1 MIRRSIRLTF
11 GAKAQPGITLQR
23 GDCFSTAICAQCYA
37 PNGCPV
43 SFEGRTVHVVYQTGG
58 QSSPGY
64 EVEARD
70 NVLTWTLP
78 PCAAQTAGPGKM
90 QLMVYGAD
98 SLLHSA
104 VIPYTVLDS
113 LEPGEGGEDPVPALV
128 LLLDKAQ
135 AAISGANAAASTAN
149 QVAQIADTAANLA
162 SEKAGL
168 AQNAASSAN
177 EAATNATNSA
187 ELAQTAADNAN
198 SASESANS
206 AAGTANNAA
215 DNANSAAESANSAA
229 TNANQVA
236 DEIQQKADSGA
247 FNGKDGLNAPQIDD
261 TQITTT
267 NPWSSMQIVKTLC
280 PPFTVSGSVVQCY
293 PVANYPLG
301 VKVAWEPHQEGE
313 GEPSPENVRP
323 IVGLDEVQVA
333 RCGKNLMP
341 YNKPSPSTYTAK
353 GITFTWNDDGSIHII
368 GTAVGQTSSN
378 IMWFDDFSIPPG
390 KYRMIGPSTLGASP
404 QFVVKKADTGAN
416 FWYNA
421 MNPVTIENGDVP
433 QYFYV
438 LIADGTV
445 VDDTIYAFLSYGSD
459 IPTDNDYVP
468 YTGTTATL
476 TLPETIYGG
485 TVDVATGEG
494 AKTIHGAVL
503 DGTENWILNVQM
515 GNSGINGYQ
524 TPLEF
529 LADDS
534 YDCVCS
540 HFGGMRWN
548 GVLKED
554 SVAVTSQ
561 VIVVRTNG
569 SETLEDWKSFLAA
582 QYAAGTPV
590 TIAYKLA
597 TPTPFQAT
605 GGQSIPALPGT
616 NTVYTDAGNITVT
629 GASDPIATITS
640 LQSRVSAL
648 ESAQTNM

>member
-215 DNANSAAESANSAA
+215 DNAN
-229 TNANQVA
+229 QVA

-313 GEPSPENVRP
+313 GDPSPENVRP
-323 IVGLDEVQVA
+323 ITGMDEVRVTRA
-333 RCGKNLMP
+333 GKNLIPITANEPLTTNGVTWTVSDGVIHAQGTASRTSRYVVARNIFLPQGTYAVNPAENIYYELISGDLVVKQTQSHFTLESDFVGNLNLFVLNGNTADVDIYPSIELGSTPTAYEP
-341 YNKPSPSTYTAK
+341 YR
-353 GITFTWNDDGSIHII
+353 GDTFTIDL
-368 GTAVGQTSSN
+368 GQT
-378 IMWFDDFSIPPG
+378 
-390 KYRMIGPSTLGASP
+390 
-404 QFVVKKADTGAN
+404 V
-416 FWYNA
+416 
-421 MNPVTIENGDVP
+421 
-433 QYFYV
+433 
-438 LIADGTV
+438 
-445 VDDTIYAFLSYGSD
+445 
-459 IPTDNDYVP
+459 
-468 YTGTTATL
+468 
-476 TLPETIYGG
+476 YGG
-485 TVDVATGEG
+485 TLDV
-494 AKTIHGAVL
+494 V
-503 DGTENWILNVQM
+503 
-515 GNSGINGYQ
+515 SGKIETDYAE
-524 TPLEF
+524 LEF
-529 LADDS
+529 DGSDDERWKKNTHSSGRVYYIIETSKYVVNANDPSRWLCSRLKPHQFNYADTTYPTFSIGFQSNRFSVCIVLENDS
-534 YDCVCS
+534 SLSVEEFRAWLSENPVQFVYD
-540 HFGGMRWN
+540 
-548 GVLKED
+548 
-554 SVAVTSQ
+554 
-561 VIVVRTNG
+561 TN
-569 SETLEDWKSFLAA
+569 SEHWHVDTEL
-582 QYAAGTPV
+582 
-590 TIAYKLA
+590 
-597 TPTPFQAT
+597 
-605 GGQSIPALPGT
+605 IPALPGT
-616 NTVYTDAGNITVT
+616 NTVHTDADTVT
-629 GASDPIATITS
+629 VSGLSDPVSTIAS
-640 LQSRVSAL
+640 LQARVSAL

>member
-333 RCGKNLMP
+333 RCGASLFDFYSLIP
-341 YNKPSPSTYTAK
+341 ETATLN
-353 GITFTWNDDGSIHII
+353 GITADKLPDGRIHVHGTNTNDGFTNVVHVTIPTGQKPTFPAGTYSVGSNFNV
-368 GTAVGQTSSN
+368 GTNLGNKMGSFYAAEQMTVSYFYIAVGSN
-378 IMWFDDFSIPPG
+378 ATVDF
-390 KYRMIGPSTLGASP
+390 Y
-404 QFVVKKADTGAN
+404 
-416 FWYNA
+416 A
-421 MNPVTIENGDVP
+421 MPMLVAGDVP
-433 QYFYV
+433 STAYK
-438 LIADGTV
+438 
-445 VDDTIYAFLSYGSD
+445 
-459 IPTDNDYVP
+459 P

-476 TLPETIYGG
+476 GLPYTVYGG
-485 TVDVATGEG
+485 EVDVETGEGWQTVDV
-494 AKTIHGAVL
+494 ISMAVADMDNSDNFPGWRNQNWVGNYVQDTNQDAQFKDVADYIASNV
-503 DGTENWILNVQM
+503 DGGRRLRFNGGKVVYFTSNE
-515 GNSGINGYQ
+515 SGIGLTQSELKTQYPDLVFQ
-524 TPLEF
+524 F
-529 LADDS
+529 AFKRLAP
-534 YDCVCS
+534 
-540 HFGGMRWN
+540 
-548 GVLKED
+548 
-554 SVAVTSQ
+554 TS
-561 VIVVRTNG
+561 I
-569 SETLEDWKSFLAA
+569 
-582 QYAAGTPV
+582 
-590 TIAYKLA
+590 
-597 TPTPFQAT
+597 QAT
-605 GGQSIPALPGT
+605 GPQSLPALPGT
-616 NTVYTDAGNITVT
+616 NTIYADAGDITVT